1 MLSSKTLPQVTTI
14 LLLIVSFTI
23 ADERKYRSVRQSSS
37 SESVK
42 RNSDPKE
49 KVRALIIG
57 AFDGTSTDEHKK
69 VNILTESGKALD
81 SRLASKLSDL
91 LKKLGPVKK
100 GKNLLFHGLSEENPI
115 ITVVGLGLQNASINQ
130 VEQLDEKKE
139 NIRRAVARG
148 LRSIR
153 DLDSCKVAEVAVDS
167 MTDAQSVAEALY
179 LSDYRLEEL
188 KSTKSHQRQL
198 EFTLLDPDSTSQA
211 AWERGRLLAEGQNMA
226 RRFADMPANLMTPTI
241 FTDEVTKLAANT
253 SVKVTVRD
261 KEWMKQMKM
270 GSFLSV
276 THGSDEPPKFLEMHY
291 NNKPG
296 SKPIVFV
303 GKGITFDS
311 GGFSL
316 KPSTGMDKMR
326 ADMTGAA
333 IVASTVLT
341 LAKLGAKVNVIG
353 LTPLT
358 ENLVNGK
365 ATKPGDVVRAMNG
378 KTIQIDNTDAEGR
391 LVLADALTYADTF
404 EPSHVIDIATLTGAM
419 KYALGSAMSGVWS
432 TSDDMWNKILSSS
445 LSSGDRVWR
454 MPLVKAF
461 SKEVTDCH
469 LADINN
475 IGKTAKSAGSSVA
488 AAFLKEFVSC
498 SNWMHLDIA
507 GVDWISSDSGYLSA
521 GMTARPF
528 RTIVPFLESLAL
540 ESNGARIS

>member
-1 MLSSKTLPQVTTI
+1 MYLYKAVIPRFAPLFHFNR
-14 LLLIVSFTI
+14 LLSFTSVTL
-23 ADERKYRSVRQSSS
+23 AVSTSKRSLSTV
-37 SESVK
+37 EEMK
-42 RNSDPKE
+42 
-49 KVRALIIG
+49 AIILG
-57 AFDGTSTDEHKK
+57 AY
-69 VNILTESGKALD
+69 ESGQSANGDKLTTLTDTASNLD
-81 SRLASKLSDL
+81 TKWGTLISRFIRMY
-91 LKKLGPVKK
+91 GPIKK
-100 GKNLLFHGLSEENPI
+100 GKSRLNLGARDDYPI
-115 ITVVGLGLQNASINQ
+115 ISLVGIGPMEAGVNP

-139 NIRRAVARG
+139 NIRLAVADGLKSIRG
-148 LRSIR
+148 LDIESITEI
-153 DLDSCKVAEVAVDS
+153 DVDD
-167 MTDAQSVAEALY
+167 MGDPQSVAEALY
-179 LSDYRLEEL
+179 LADFRFDEL
-188 KSTKSHQRQL
+188 KNEKSRRKPIK
-198 EFTLLDPDSTSQA
+198 FNLLNGDSASQA

-241 FTDEVTKLAANT
+241 FTDEVTKFAANT
-253 SVKVTVRD
+253 GVKVTVRD
-261 KEWMKQMKM
+261 KEWMEQMKM

-296 SKPIVFV
+296 SKPIVYV

-311 GGFSL
+311 GGISL
-316 KPSTGMDKMR
+316 KPSLNMDEMR

-333 IVASTVLT
+333 IVASTVIT

-419 KYALGSAMSGVWS
+419 RIALGDAMTGIWS

-445 LSSGDRVWR
+445 LVSGDRVWR
-454 MPLVKAF
+454 FPLLKAYT
-461 SKEVTDCH
+461 KEMTECH

-475 IGKTAKSAGSSVA
+475 LAKKRLAGSQVA
-488 AAFLKEFVSC
+488 AAFLKEFVTC
-498 SNWMHLDIA
+498 PNWMHIDIA
-507 GVDWISSDSGYLSA
+507 GVMSHGSDRGYLAA
-521 GMTARPF
+521 GMTGRPF
-528 RTIVPFLESLAL
+528 RTILPLIESLAAD
-540 ESNGARIS
+540 EN